1 MGVLPTGPDVE
12 AGLVVRRGN
21 FKRRNQKKKKKK
33 TSFIISKMVKKGK
46 LVHISSV
53 ATQSW

>member
-33 TSFIISKMVKKGK
+33 KT
-46 LVHISSV
+46 
-53 ATQSW
+53 T

>member
-1 MGVLPTGPDVE
+1 MCYPLPDVE

-21 FKRRNQKKKKKK
+21 FKRRNQKKKKS
-33 TSFIISKMVKKGK
+33 SFIISKMVKKGK

-53 ATQSW
+53 ATQNW